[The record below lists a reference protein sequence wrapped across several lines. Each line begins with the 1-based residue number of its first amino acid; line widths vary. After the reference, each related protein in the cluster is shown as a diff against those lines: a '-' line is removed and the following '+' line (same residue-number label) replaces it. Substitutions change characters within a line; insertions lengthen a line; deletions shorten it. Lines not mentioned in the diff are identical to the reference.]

1 MGASLESSRPI
12 MAPSVSCSSSTTSA
26 SQFPS
31 IPHSSE
37 ESYHLDIADMS
48 STTQLA
54 SKRASTRFS
63 TYSAAPSVANTVKT
77 SLTSDSAQQ
86 EIKDIEDGLEKLD
99 NKKLA
104 SQRFVPSQEKS
115 ENLSKLAL
123 GAKLERALGRRM
135 GGQDAVM
142 RVKKGV
148 EDEKMEEIREPE
160 KAVLG

>member
-1 MGASLESSRPI
+1 MESSRPI
-12 MAPSVSCSSSTTSA
+12 MAPSLS
-26 SQFPS
+26 
-31 IPHSSE
+31 
-37 ESYHLDIADMS
+37 
-48 STTQLA
+48 

-86 EIKDIEDGLEKLD
+86 EIADIGDGLEKLN

-142 RVKKGV
+142 RVKKRGSGLQN
-148 EDEKMEEIREPE
+148 EKIEEIRESK
-160 KAVLG
+160 KAVIA

>member
-1 MGASLESSRPI
+1 
-12 MAPSVSCSSSTTSA
+12 MAPS
-26 SQFPS
+26 
-31 IPHSSE
+31 
-37 ESYHLDIADMS
+37 
-48 STTQLA
+48 QLA

-86 EIKDIEDGLEKLD
+86 EIKDIEEGLEKLED
-99 NKKLA
+99 KKLA
-104 SQRFVPSQEKS
+104 SQRFVLSQERS

-142 RVKKGV
+142 RETKKRV
-148 EDEKMEEIREPE
+148 ADPE
-160 KAVLG
+160 KTALA

>member
-1 MGASLESSRPI
+1 M
-12 MAPSVSCSSSTTSA
+12 SSS
-26 SQFPS
+26 P
-31 IPHSSE
+31 
-37 ESYHLDIADMS
+37 
-48 STTQLA
+48 QLA

-86 EIKDIEDGLEKLD
+86 EIKDIEDGLEKLN

-104 SQRFVPSQEKS
+104 SQRFVPSAQKS
-115 ENLSKLAL
+115 EDLSKLAL

-142 RVKKGV
+142 RDRKKGV
-148 EDEKMEEIREPE
+148 ENEKLAGDAE
-160 KAVLG
+160 KVAVA

>member
-1 MGASLESSRPI
+1 
-12 MAPSVSCSSSTTSA
+12 
-26 SQFPS
+26 
-31 IPHSSE
+31 
-37 ESYHLDIADMS
+37 MS
-48 STTQLA
+48 STSQLA

-135 GGQDAVM
+135 GSQDAVM
-142 RVKKGV
+142 RVKKAVAAG
-148 EDEKMEEIREPE
+148 EENEKAEEIREPE
-160 KAVLG
+160 KAVIA

>member
-1 MGASLESSRPI
+1 
-12 MAPSVSCSSSTTSA
+12 
-26 SQFPS
+26 
-31 IPHSSE
+31 
-37 ESYHLDIADMS
+37 MS
-48 STTQLA
+48 STQLS

-86 EIKDIEDGLEKLD
+86 EIKDIEEGLEKLE
-99 NKKLA
+99 NKKLT
-104 SQRFVPSQEKS
+104 SQRFVLSQERS

-142 RVKKGV
+142 KKKSNV
-148 EDEKMEEIREPE
+148 DNEKVLVQDPE
-160 KAVLG
+160 KVAVA